1 MARPI
6 GTSRETLKAMNPNLK
21 WKALVILILLGLC
34 MYGLFFTPKFPPRN
48 LADLKNNFQ
57 ERIRLGLD
65 LRGGSHLILQVQV
78 DDAVNIHTDQ
88 TLDRIRE
95 EMRNRNLT
103 YNEVRKLDLA
113 HIQVLGIPP
122 DQSSAFKDMVSD
134 RFAEY
139 DWAPTPGDSASYTLS
154 LKPTVVSQIRQD
166 TLTQSIESIRRRV
179 DALGVAEASIQER
192 GRGDWEILVQLPGV
206 DDPGRVKSILQE
218 TAMLEIR
225 LVREPNA
232 YGSQQEA
239 LAAHGGVLP
248 EGTQVLRLVDRVS
261 GQTTRTEAWY
271 LVNRISV
278 VTGRDL
284 RSAKPGPDREM
295 PTKWEVEFNLS
306 TEGARRFGPFTAANV
321 GNSLAVVLDNK
332 IQSVATIQSRIDD
345 SGRITGN
352 FTRDAANDLAIVL
365 RAGALPASIKY
376 LEERTVGPSLGA
388 DSIKQGFRAAIVGVG
403 VVMAFMVVY
412 YRAAGINAI
421 VALILNLLM
430 LLAAMAAIDAVLTLP
445 GIAGVILTVGMG
457 VDSNVLIFERIREEL
472 RMGKAPVSAVETGF
486 SRVFITILDTHVT
499 TIVSA
504 FFLYMFG
511 SGPVRGFATTL
522 VIGLVANVITS
533 VWVSRA
539 IFDWELGRMPRRAQL
554 SI

>member
-1 MARPI
+1 
-6 GTSRETLKAMNPNLK
+6 MNPNLK
-21 WKALVILILLGLC
+21 WKALVILIVLGLC
-34 MYGLFFTPKFPPRN
+34 LYGLFFMPKFPPKN
-48 LADLKNNFQ
+48 LADLKNNFR

-88 TLDRIRE
+88 TMDRMRE

-103 YNEVRKLDLA
+103 YNEVRKLDLT

-122 DQSSAFKDMVSD
+122 DQSSAFKDMVGD

-139 DWAPTPGDSASYTLS
+139 DWAPTPGDSTSYTLS

-206 DDPGRVKSILQE
+206 DDPARVKSIMQE

-225 LVREPNA
+225 LVREPNP
-232 YGSQQEA
+232 YGSEQEA

-248 EGTQVLRLVDRVS
+248 EGTQVLRSVERVS
-261 GQTTRTEAWY
+261 GQTARSEAWY
-271 LVNRISV
+271 LANRIPV

-284 RSAKPGPDREM
+284 RSAKPSPSPEVPG
-295 PTKWEVEFNLS
+295 KWDVDFTLS
-306 TEGARRFGPFTAANV
+306 TEGARRFGPFTTANV
-321 GNSLAVVLDNK
+321 GNPLAVVLDNK

-352 FTRDAANDLAIVL
+352 FTRDSANDLAIVL

-388 DSIKQGFRAAIVGVG
+388 DSIKQGFRASIVGVT
-403 VVMAFMVVY
+403 VVMVFMVIY

-472 RMGKAPVSAVETGF
+472 RIGKAPVSAVEVGF
-486 SRVFITILDTHVT
+486 NRVFITIVDTHVT

-533 VWVSRA
+533 VWVSRV
-539 IFDWELGRMPRRAQL
+539 IFDWELGRMPRQAQL